1 MTDKCV
7 NELALRYLCNS
18 LLTRDVISVLSV
30 QMVVKGKW
38 QGKLLLQ
45 NIYMYIIVTLEVV
58 YDHVG
63 KCLKLALCYFIQIN
77 LILFWLTTI
86 WNFKKKVMWL
96 KPKNKFCKRCE
107 MNDHPT
113 SKRELLNIPTKS
125 TYVRQALCEFLFFN
139 HRSITFYFILT
150 NLNISILCKYI

>member
-86 WNFKKKVMWL
+86 WNFKKKSCDWNLRISFVNAVKWTIIQRA
-96 KPKNKFCKRCE
+96 NESF
-107 MNDHPT
+107 
-113 SKRELLNIPTKS
+113 S
-125 TYVRQALCEFLFFN
+125 TFQQKAHMLDRLYVN
-139 HRSITFYFILT
+139 FYFLT
-150 NLNISILCKYI
+150 TVQLHFTSF